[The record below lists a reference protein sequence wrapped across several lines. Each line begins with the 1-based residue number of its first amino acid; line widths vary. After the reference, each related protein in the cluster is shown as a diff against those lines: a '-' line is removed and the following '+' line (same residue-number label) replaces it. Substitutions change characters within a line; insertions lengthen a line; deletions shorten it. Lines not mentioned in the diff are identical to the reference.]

1 MKTMGRKKISDSVK
15 DYESIIALYRSGAT
29 PSVIAKA
36 TGNSLSKVKD
46 VCMVYGNASKHNFA
60 YLYELLHKPSKS
72 GRHLMTEV
80 AMRLTETKELYL
92 SYCENRDASDGQ
104 EETESTLDE
113 QEMKDLKPCP
123 FCGEDASLWY
133 KETNYGRIAY
143 AECDLCG
150 AKSKAFRYYDCGAA
164 FNLDDVGAIR
174 ARTSWN
180 RRSRRARRR
189 RV

>member
-1 MKTMGRKKISDSVK
+1 MRTMALKRKSDSVK
-15 DYESIIALYRSGAT
+15 DYELIITLRRSGASSAAIT
-29 PSVIAKA
+29 DA
-36 TGNSLSKVKD
+36 TGISRSKVNGM
-46 VCMVYGNASKHNFA
+46 CTVYEHAADHDFA
-60 YLYELLHKPSKS
+60 YLYEMLHRPSRY
-72 GRHLMTEV
+72 GQHLMAEV

-92 SYCENRDASDGQ
+92 SYCENRDASDKQ
-104 EETESTLDE
+104 EETESTLDG

-150 AKSKAFRYYDCGAA
+150 AKSKAFRYCDRGAA
-164 FNLDDVGAIR
+164 FNLDDIGAIR

-180 RRSRRARRR
+180 RRSR
-189 RV
+189 